1 MTVTELLR
9 GERTA
14 AAQLPV
20 AEVGSN
26 APLAEGL
33 CLLFGAWLCFQVK
46 ERLPACYNQNNIC
59 FYSDVVFHINLA
71 GVRFSNGS

>member
-20 AEVGSN
+20 
-26 APLAEGL
+26 AEGL

-71 GVRFSNGS
+71 GVRFSNGN